1 MGTWREKDLCP
12 AFVIK
17 IINSARMLNYIY
29 KMCMVKVRIYKIDKI
44 YENIFYPIVICING
58 GCYHVYQ

>member
-1 MGTWREKDLCP
+1 MGTWREKDLCT

-29 KMCMVKVRIYKIDKI
+29 KMCMVYSGSVKVR
-44 YENIFYPIVICING
+44 F
-58 GCYHVYQ
+58 